1 MSHRTLS
8 STAFKMLLNVNMH
21 LTGEMHTFQTNNP
34 LGIVRVLRDIK
45 NPANISISN
54 PAGITTRDKSC
65 LIGFKYEMCL
75 LLYSIPWIP
84 PFLIFN
90 TWRKFELKSHIMTTV
105 YIANGSEL

>member
-1 MSHRTLS
+1 MV
-8 STAFKMLLNVNMH
+8 LNVNMH
-21 LTGEMHTFQTNNP
+21 LTGEMQTFQTNNP

-75 LLYSIPWIP
+75 LHNSIPLIP
-84 PFLIFN
+84 PIPN
-90 TWRKFELKSHIMTTV
+90 SKMI
-105 YIANGSEL
+105 I